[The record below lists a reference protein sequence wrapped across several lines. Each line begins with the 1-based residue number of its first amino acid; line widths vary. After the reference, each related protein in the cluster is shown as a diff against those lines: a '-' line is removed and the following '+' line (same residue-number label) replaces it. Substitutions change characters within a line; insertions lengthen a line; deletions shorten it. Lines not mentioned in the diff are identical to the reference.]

1 MGTFIAVVRRRAI
14 NSRAHTHSYH
24 AAMMLNQI
32 RRGHVLA
39 KKWGGHGCPCRP
51 YAAAPETGKNL
62 HARLLNYT
70 TTYILL

>member
-14 NSRAHTHSYH
+14 NSRALTHSYH
-24 AAMMLNQI
+24 AARMLNQI

-51 YAAAPETGKNL
+51 YAAALELALFSGVQFL
-62 HARLLNYT
+62 SLALLE
-70 TTYILL
+70 